1 VGTKGLGVLAEV
13 VKNDPDLETLK
24 AVLETVNLL
33 CTSEPTSRKDDVASV
48 GDLAVMVGRR
58 Q

>member
-1 VGTKGLGVLAEV
+1 LGVLAEV

-48 GDLAVMVGRR
+48 GDLAVMVGR
-58 Q
+58 